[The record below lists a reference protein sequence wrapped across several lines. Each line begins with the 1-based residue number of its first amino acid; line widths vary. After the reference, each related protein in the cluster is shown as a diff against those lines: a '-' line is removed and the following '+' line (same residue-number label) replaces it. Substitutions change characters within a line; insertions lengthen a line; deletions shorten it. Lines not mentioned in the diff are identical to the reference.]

1 MKTIITTAAAG
12 LGLALAGC
20 TGTAPGDSGAASL
33 PGALSFDCG
42 GGSKLAVAF
51 SDNTSVQTSLDGGA
65 AQTLTADF
73 EAQEGTTFKADGSVL
88 VMRGDAVQ
96 FSSGG
101 WTKECQFVTESIPA
115 PKVAGAVHALTGADA
130 GKTFNVK
137 VGEKVSIALVG
148 VPTAGYIWAA
158 SKPPTW
164 VKASDG
170 PGGATSTAQMLPG
183 FAGGSHWEVV
193 VIEAVAAGEGE
204 IVLAQRRPWEDA
216 AEPDADTFKF
226 TLKAS

>member
-20 TGTAPGDSGAASL
+20 AGTAPVDTGTASL
-33 PGALSFDCG
+33 PGALGFDCG
-42 GGSKLAVAF
+42 SGSRLAVAV
-51 SDNTSVQTSLDGGA
+51 DYNGGAKTSLDGGA
-65 AQTLTADF
+65 VQTLAADP
-73 EAQEGTTFKADGSVL
+73 EGEEGMTFKGGDVTL
-88 VMRGDAVQ
+88 VMRGDAVRY
-96 FSSGG
+96 SSAG

-115 PKVAGAVHALTGADA
+115 PKVAGAVHALTAADA

-148 VPTAGYIWAA
+148 VPTAGYVWGA
-158 SKPPTW
+158 SKPPAW

-204 IVLAQRRPWEDA
+204 IVLAQRRPWESE

-226 TLKAS
+226 KLKAS

>member
-1 MKTIITTAAAG
+1 MKIIITAAIAG
-12 LGLALAGC
+12 LGLGVAGC
-20 TGTAPGDSGAASL
+20 AGTAPVDTAAASL
-33 PGALSFDCG
+33 PGALTFDCG
-42 GGSKLAVAF
+42 SGSKLAVDV
-51 SDNTSVQTSLDGGA
+51 SDNNSVKTSLDGGMV
-65 AQTLTADF
+65 QTLAADF
-73 EAQEGTTFKADGSVL
+73 EAQEGMTFKADGSTL
-88 VMRGDAVQ
+88 VMSGDAVRY
-96 FSSGG
+96 SSGG
-101 WTKECQFVTESIPA
+101 WTKECQFVSESIPA
-115 PKVAGAVHALTGADA
+115 PKFAGAVHALTEADA

-158 SKPPTW
+158 SKPPAW

-183 FAGGSHWEVV
+183 FAGGNHWEVV
-193 VIEAVAAGEGE
+193 IIEAVAAGEGE
-204 IVLAQRRPWEDA
+204 IVLAQRRPWEDE